1 MCINETSLWT
11 YTTFL
16 LITYWLIDIC
26 AFDFS
31 VFVAIVHD
39 ARVKRNAAMFVMAI
53 KVLYVCSQEWY
64 SYNI

>member
-1 MCINETSLWT
+1 
-11 YTTFL
+11 L